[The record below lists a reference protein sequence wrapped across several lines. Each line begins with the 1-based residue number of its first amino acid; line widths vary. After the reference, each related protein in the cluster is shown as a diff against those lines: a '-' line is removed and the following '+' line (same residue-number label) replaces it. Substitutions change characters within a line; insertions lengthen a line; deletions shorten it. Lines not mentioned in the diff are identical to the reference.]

1 MNSNWTG
8 KTARTLHEAF
18 GPHTETQIDDAGP
31 RWHDDPL
38 SLLVAAAVM
47 VLACW
52 AVVSALFIWSQQ

>member
-8 KTARTLHEAF
+8 RTARTLSEAF
-18 GPHTETQIDDAGP
+18 GPHADTQIDDSP
-31 RWHDDPL
+31 RWHDEPL

-52 AVVSALFIWSQQ
+52 AVVATLFIWSQQ